1 MRSPTRVFN
10 RVPPPRLQPKNVT
23 AVIPSEARNLFCFLF
38 AAPFV
43 GPLHKRMFPLDNSR
57 YDDYGIEV
65 AVTKIQKRPA
75 SSLET
80 RVFVA
85 LLIAADRLS
94 QQAEQLIKEH
104 SLTGTQYNVLRIL
117 RGAEP
122 AGLPCKGIGDR
133 MISHDPDMT
142 RLLDRMEKR
151 GLITRER
158 QVNDRRVV
166 RTRITADGLAIL
178 KKLDAPVLELHRR
191 QFRSLATARLKNLA
205 TALEEVIPQTPDN
218 T

>member
-1 MRSPTRVFN
+1 MTLAKP
-10 RVPPPRLQPKNVT
+10 
-23 AVIPSEARNLFCFLF
+23 
-38 AAPFV
+38 
-43 GPLHKRMFPLDNSR
+43 
-57 YDDYGIEV
+57 
-65 AVTKIQKRPA
+65 QKRLPP
-75 SSLET
+75 SLET

-94 QQAEQLIKEH
+94 QQAEQLMKEH

-122 AGLPCKGIGDR
+122 AGLPCKGISDR

-166 RTRITADGLAIL
+166 RTRITAAGLDIL
-178 KKLDAPVLELHRR
+178 KKLDAPVQELHRR
-191 QFRSLATARLKNLA
+191 QFRTLVPARLKNLA
-205 TALEEVIPQTPDN
+205 AALEEVIP
-218 T
+218 